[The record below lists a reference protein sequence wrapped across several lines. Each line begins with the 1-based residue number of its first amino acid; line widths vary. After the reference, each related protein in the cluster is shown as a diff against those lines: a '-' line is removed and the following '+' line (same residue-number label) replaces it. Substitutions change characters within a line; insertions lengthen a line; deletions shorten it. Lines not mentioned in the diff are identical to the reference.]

1 MYALGHYGVA
11 LFVYAPVGFLL
22 AGTDPTLALVG
33 GAGVLVLS
41 TVPDYDLRIPFLTH
55 RGITHTLLFTVV
67 VAALAGAVGWQLGTG
82 TYTPLGGPVESAGFA
97 AGVAALGLGS
107 HILGD
112 VLTPAGVAVFWPL
125 SSHEYTVGLTRADNR
140 IANWGLFGVGVFAA
154 TAAVWLAVQL

>member
-11 LFVYAPVGFLL
+11 LLVYAPVGFLL

-33 GAGVLVLS
+33 GAGVLALS
-41 TVPDYDLRIPFLTH
+41 TVPDYDLRVPFLTH
-55 RGITHTLLFTVV
+55 RGVTHTLLFTAV
-67 VAALAGAVGWQLGTG
+67 VAALGI
-82 TYTPLGGPVESAGFA
+82 
-97 AGVAALGLGS
+97 GS

-140 IANWGLFGVGVFAA
+140 FANWALFGGGVFAA
-154 TAAVWLAVQL
+154 TAALWLAVRL